1 MTSQRGRSAL
11 DGDSCDRRELTE
23 QGGAGAGAGAGAGGG
38 GVVDSGRLVRVW
50 LRDKLTGERAQGPKL
65 AAETGYLIANSVYS
79 T

>member
-23 QGGAGAGAGAGAGGG
+23 QGGAGAGAGGG